1 MNPVYSR
8 VKFKTCTYTLCI
20 KYMSEHL
27 VKWCLLEKQHKYLWC
42 CSIAARV
49 PLFKRACP
57 FLRFFFTKSP
67 KFAPFL
73 SLTPFCFKIFPNQR
87 KNPLAVPSILF
98 IFSAFK
104 KGETVLIKKQ
114 LLYKWLQSWSWI
126 TGWEGR
132 QMKKNINMRL
142 KFEVAP

>member
-1 MNPVYSR
+1 
-8 VKFKTCTYTLCI
+8 VKRHNDYH
-20 KYMSEHL
+20 S
-27 VKWCLLEKQHKYLWC
+27 
-42 CSIAARV
+42 
-49 PLFKRACP
+49 
-57 FLRFFFTKSP
+57 
-67 KFAPFL
+67 
-73 SLTPFCFKIFPNQR
+73 
-87 KNPLAVPSILF
+87 SILF

-114 LLYKWLQSWSWI
+114 RLYKWLQSWSWI